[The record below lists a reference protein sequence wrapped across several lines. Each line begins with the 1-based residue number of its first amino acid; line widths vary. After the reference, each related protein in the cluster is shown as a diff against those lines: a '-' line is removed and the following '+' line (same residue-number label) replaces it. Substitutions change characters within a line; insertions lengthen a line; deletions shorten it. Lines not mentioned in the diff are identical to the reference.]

1 MSPGSGEKCL
11 SCLTKLNSAGALP
24 SALLPRSAD
33 RQRSKNKTT
42 FLAVVNA
49 RVDRGATLLPVGGNA
64 GSPVPVP
71 AALLRAVLAS

>member
-1 MSPGSGEKCL
+1 M
-11 SCLTKLNSAGALP
+11 SCLTKIGMAHALLSALP
-24 SALLPRSAD
+24 PCSAD